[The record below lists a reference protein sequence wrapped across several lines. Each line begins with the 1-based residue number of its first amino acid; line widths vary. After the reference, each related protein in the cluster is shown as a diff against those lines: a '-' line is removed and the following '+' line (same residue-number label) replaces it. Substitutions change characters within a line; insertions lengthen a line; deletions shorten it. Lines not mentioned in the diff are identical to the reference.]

1 MGRSPRITKHARVD
15 GHKPTPPLPVGARV
29 VVTFPG
35 PAAIE
40 RGDADWCQGC
50 NRVMFRHHMQWT
62 TGHLYRCRDCVGPC
76 DEVMSHAVAA
86 LVAAMTEQW

>member
-40 RGDADWCQGC
+40 RGDADWC
-50 NRVMFRHHMQWT
+50 
-62 TGHLYRCRDCVGPC
+62 
-76 DEVMSHAVAA
+76 
-86 LVAAMTEQW
+86 